1 MAKANYS
8 QQQLQITEYCDEVR
22 KVLSIHPKRVGW
34 ICRPHHTKKL
44 VQLGHRDADTD
55 LDLMSEIQ
63 TLKHSLEVLG
73 QVEALGY
80 TVVIV

>member
-22 KVLSIHPKRVGW
+22 KVLAVHPKRVGW

-44 VQLGHRDADTD
+44 VQIGHKDALED
-55 LDLMSEIQ
+55 LDLMAEIQ
-63 TLKHSLEVLG
+63 TLRQSLEVLG